1 MQGRIWTFSNA
12 LSFLRVLLIVP
23 VVVLI
28 WNDGDRLTLGVL
40 VFLAGLTDLLDGMLA
55 RALHQETEFGK
66 LIDPIADKLCIA
78 VVGFVLMMKGL
89 LPLWF
94 ILFAIVRDAAILIGG
109 THVKRTKGIILQSN
123 FAGKWASAIIS
134 FFVLTLVL
142 RMPELEWLSR
152 AFLIIATVLLGL
164 SSAQYL
170 NRFRRVMSEQ
180 VPSSSST

>member
-1 MQGRIWTFSNA
+1 MGGRIWTASNA
-12 LSFLRVLLIVP
+12 LSLVRVVLIVP
-23 VVVLI
+23 VVYLI
-28 WNDGDRLTLGVL
+28 QNDGDRLTLGAL

-78 VVGFVLMMKGL
+78 VVGFVLMLKGL

-94 ILFAIVRDAAILIGG
+94 VLFAILRDAAILVGG
-109 THVKRTKGIILQSN
+109 THVKRTKGMILQSN

-134 FFVLTLVL
+134 FLVLTLVL

-152 AFLIIATVLLGL
+152 SFLIIATVLLAL
-164 SSAQYL
+164 SSVQYL

-180 VPSSSST
+180 VSSSSPT